1 MTVKLTEQGAALVR
15 ALIRKEIS
23 LPEAQAKLPRAPT
36 PPCRIGRHGVCIAHG
51 QPIEE
56 CEDSP

>member
-1 MTVKLTEQGAALVR
+1 MTAKLTERGSALVM

-23 LPEAQAKLPRAPT
+23 LPEAQAKLSRAPA
-36 PPCRIGRHGVCIAHG
+36 PPCHAGRYGVCITHG

-56 CEDSP
+56 CEE